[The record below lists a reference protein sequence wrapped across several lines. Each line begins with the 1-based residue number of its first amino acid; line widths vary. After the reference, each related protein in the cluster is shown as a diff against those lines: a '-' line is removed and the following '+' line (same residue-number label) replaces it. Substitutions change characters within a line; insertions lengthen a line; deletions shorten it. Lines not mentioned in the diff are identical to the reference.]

1 MVTLHEGLAESSFAR
16 SNSGKPVGG
25 PFVPVN
31 HSETAFQGLGGL
43 QLFEQSWLP
52 SDPPRAA
59 LILVHGLKDHSSRYE
74 TFARQLGDAGFAVY
88 AFDLRGH
95 GRSEGPRAY
104 VRSFTEYV
112 TDLATFVVRVRERQR
127 KRPLFVLG
135 HSMGG
140 AIVTLFALSDSN
152 AIQGFA
158 LTAPGLKVTDD
169 VTRGRIRVVTLLA
182 KVVPRAH
189 VYRVANADFSRDPE
203 VVEGMNRDPLIDQRR
218 LPARLAVE
226 FLGAMRQI
234 QARARELT
242 LPFLVM
248 HGTGDRLTNPE
259 GSRELYQNA
268 SSSDKT
274 LKLYNGLYHDML
286 HEPERARVS
295 ADLLDWLRLQAVKR
309 QGG

>member
-1 MVTLHEGLAESSFAR
+1 
-16 SNSGKPVGG
+16 
-25 PFVPVN
+25 
-31 HSETAFQGLGGL
+31 
-43 QLFEQSWLP
+43 
-52 SDPPRAA
+52 
-59 LILVHGLKDHSSRYE
+59 
-74 TFARQLGDAGFAVY
+74 
-88 AFDLRGH
+88 
-95 GRSEGPRAY
+95 
-104 VRSFTEYV
+104 
-112 TDLATFVVRVRERQR
+112 
-127 KRPLFVLG
+127 
-135 HSMGG
+135 
-140 AIVTLFALSDSN
+140 
-152 AIQGFA
+152 
-158 LTAPGLKVTDD
+158 
-169 VTRGRIRVVTLLA
+169 
-182 KVVPRAH
+182 
-189 VYRVANADFSRDPE
+189 
-203 VVEGMNRDPLIDQRR
+203 MNRDPLIDQRR

-268 SSSDKT
+268 SSPDKT